1 MCIEIREVA
10 IFMKVV
16 KELRSWMGPIGI
28 GFIASVFISI
38 FVFQPYKVEGH
49 SMDPTLHD
57 QERIYVSK
65 LSHTF
70 SKLPDYGDIVVI
82 DSRVDRDR
90 TFKDSIV
97 EHPFF
102 QLIAGN
108 TNEEIF
114 YVKRVIGKPGDIL
127 EFKNHKVYRN
137 GEAIQEPYIKEAMEF
152 ESDKRWVVPDDHI
165 FVMGDNRNNSNDS
178 RNIGF
183 IPLDHFM
190 GIKKLP

>member
-1 MCIEIREVA
+1 
-10 IFMKVV
+10 MKVV

-28 GFIASVFISI
+28 GFILSIFISI

-70 SKLPDYGDIVVI
+70 SNLPDYGDIVVI
-82 DSRVDRDR
+82 DSRVNRER
-90 TFKDSIV
+90 TFKDNIV

-102 QLIAGN
+102 QLINGN

-114 YVKRVIGKPGDIL
+114 YVKRVIGKPGDVL
-127 EFKNHKVYRN
+127 EFKDHKVYRN
-137 GEAIQEPYIKEAMEF
+137 GEAIQEPYIKETMDF
-152 ESDKRWVVPDDHI
+152 ESDRKWVVPDNHI

-183 IPLDHFM
+183 IPLDHLM
-190 GIKKLP
+190 GIKKWP